1 MLLTKDKTEGSTI
14 ILTTEPYSIMFCQ
27 VDKKDVSKKDLQ
39 TSVCIV
45 LIKHDFTHTC
55 LLCISLLTA
64 NTK

>member
-1 MLLTKDKTEGSTI
+1 MLLTKDKTEGSTV

-45 LIKHDFTHTC
+45 LIKHDYT
-55 LLCISLLTA
+55 
-64 NTK
+64 NT

>member
-1 MLLTKDKTEGSTI
+1 MLPTKDKTEGSTV
-14 ILTTEPYSIMFCQ
+14 ILTTEPYSIMFCE

-45 LIKHDFTHTC
+45 LIKHDYTQTW
-55 LLCISLLTA
+55 LCISLLTA